1 MKGRRGDKGILGVPE
16 HPVLP
21 TGEHWVQ
28 REVVEG
34 NRGRQEGRRTPY
46 VGKGSGVLGSTA
58 GESHGN
64 TVIQRTGEGVKRN
77 VSSKA
82 G

>member
-46 VGKGSGVLGSTA
+46 VGKGSGVLGSQSLVQLYSRRVTRKHSNP
-58 GESHGN
+58 EN
-64 TVIQRTGEGVKRN
+64 W
-77 VSSKA
+77 
-82 G
+82 

>member
-1 MKGRRGDKGILGVPE
+1 MKGRCGDKGILGVPE

-34 NRGRQEGRRTPY
+34 NRGRQEGRRTPHP
-46 VGKGSGVLGSTA
+46 VCSEGEWCVRVTKLGPA
-58 GESHGN
+58 LQQESH
-64 TVIQRTGEGVKRN
+64 TETQ
-77 VSSKA
+77 
-82 G
+82 